1 MHPEIRFS
9 DDFWESSKL
18 LDSLE
23 FANYL
28 KQNLV
33 SNNVYQQFNEG
44 KAAIVL
50 RYLGKQWPR
59 SRVQ

>member
-9 DDFWESSKL
+9 DDFWGSSKL

-23 FANYL
+23 FANFL

-50 RYLGKQWPR
+50 RYLGKQ
-59 SRVQ
+59 

>member
-9 DDFWESSKL
+9 DDFWRSSKL

-50 RYLGKQWPR
+50 RYLGKQ
-59 SRVQ
+59 